1 MMNLVYRLI
10 SILFLLFPLFGFS
23 QTVDSNFV
31 DGVIYVK
38 VKDTSTI
45 ELSPYQYSNPD
56 LNTLFFTYGIDT
68 IKKPFPG
75 LNATLDKTYRI
86 HFRNIQMIDALITE
100 LSLMFF
106 VEYAEKAPLY
116 RISYLPNDIH
126 PSQWA
131 LNKINA
137 IQAWDISRGSAQITI
152 AIVDNAISTT
162 HEDLMENIW
171 VNPNEIPNNG
181 IDDDLNGFV
190 DDINGWDVA
199 DNDNNPN
206 PPDLANSDSY
216 FTHGT
221 HCAGIASAS
230 TDNNKGV
237 ASIGFKTRI
246 IAVKCSRDN
255 SVDEG
260 RTLTHAYDGV
270 YYAIQ
275 AKADIISMSWGGSSG
290 SFITGE
296 NIINAANALGIVLI
310 SAAGNNNHSEKHY
323 PAAYNPVISVGSTD
337 QADLKS
343 SFSNYGDWVD
353 LMAPGSSIYSTLS
366 GANNAYGT
374 RSGTSMS
381 CPMVAGL
388 SALVLE
394 QNSGLSPTQV
404 KNILINGCD
413 NIDLLNPGHSGK
425 LGAGRINAKKTLQYY
440 TGLAHFDEISN
451 FVLYPNPN
459 HGEFTVLTNITEG
472 VEVNLFD
479 LRGINVYSEF
489 RNFETSNDFIID
501 LNAGIY
507 FLEIATKEKKFIKK
521 IVVQ

>member
-1 MMNLVYRLI
+1 MIKIMYRLVFI
-10 SILFLLFPLFGFS
+10 LILFSPLVGFS

-31 DGVIYVK
+31 DGVVYVK

-45 ELSPYQYSNPD
+45 ELSPYQFSNPD
-56 LNTLFFTYGIDT
+56 LNALYLTFGIDT

-75 LNATLDKTYRI
+75 LNTTLDKTYRI
-86 HFRNIQMIDALITE
+86 YFQQIQLIDALITE
-100 LSLMFF
+100 LSLIPFI
-106 VEYAEKAPLY
+106 EYAEKAPLY
-116 RISYLPNDIH
+116 KVSYLPNDIH

-131 LNKINA
+131 LSKINA
-137 IQAWDISRGSAQITI
+137 IQAWDISKGSAQITI
-152 AIVDNAISTT
+152 AIVDNAVSTT
-162 HEDLMENIW
+162 HEDLKENIW

-190 DDINGWDVA
+190 DDVNGWDVA
-199 DNDNNPN
+199 DNNNNPN
-206 PPDLANSDSY
+206 PPDSFSSNSY

-221 HCAGIASAS
+221 HCAGIASAT

-237 ASIGFKTRI
+237 AAIGFNTKI

-255 SVDEG
+255 SADEG
-260 RTLTHAYDGV
+260 RTLSHAYDGV

-290 SFITGE
+290 SFLTGE

-394 QNSGLSPTQV
+394 QNPGLSPTQV
-404 KNILINGCD
+404 KNILMNGCD

-425 LGAGRINAKKTLQYY
+425 LGAGRINAQKTLQHF
-440 TGLAHFDEISN
+440 TGLTHFDEKSS
-451 FVLYPNPN
+451 FDLYPNPN
-459 HGEFTVLTNITEG
+459 HGAFTVRTNITES
-472 VEVNLFD
+472 VEINLFD
-479 LRGINVYSEF
+479 LRGIKVYTEF
-489 RNFETSNDFIID
+489 RNFETSNDFNID
-501 LNAGIY
+501 LNSGIY
-507 FLEIATKEKKFIKK
+507 FLEIATKEKKFVKK
-521 IVVQ
+521 IVIP